1 MKKET
6 KLSLSMLPR
15 SIQRLVKRRIILRIV
30 AFLLLEAV
38 SVFLVATVLSST
50 YEFDPISL
58 AVICAIILFTPFFIS
73 GFPFKLIDRPWCGRI
88 ISVELETKPDACMVG
103 GKPILY
109 IKNTI
114 VLTIEK
120 DDGKLCTKQV
130 LSLGSRASNA
140 EYGWEYRSAQFGNG
154 YYAMGE
160 VTHDIENYHVGDEV
174 YHFYGLDDLVVRR
187 EGGRSIVECVACS
200 TTNPVERDDC
210 FNCGHTLIKHF

>member
-1 MKKET
+1 MKNKGDI
-6 KLSLSMLPR
+6 SLSMLPL

-30 AFLLLEAV
+30 AFVLLEAISALLVFVV
-38 SVFLVATVLSST
+38 SSSS
-50 YEFDPISL
+50 YKIEPISL
-58 AVICAIILFTPFFIS
+58 TVICTIIVITPVLIS
-73 GFPFKLIDRPWCGRI
+73 GFPFKLIDKPWRGRRI
-88 ISVELETKPDACMVG
+88 AVDVETKPDACMVG

-114 VLTIEK
+114 VLTLEK

-160 VTHDIENYHVGDEV
+160 VTHDIENYRVGDEV
-174 YHFYGLDDLVVRR
+174 YHFYCLDDLVVRR
-187 EGGRSIVECVACS
+187 EGGRSIAECVACS
-200 TTNPVERDDC
+200 TVNPAERSEC